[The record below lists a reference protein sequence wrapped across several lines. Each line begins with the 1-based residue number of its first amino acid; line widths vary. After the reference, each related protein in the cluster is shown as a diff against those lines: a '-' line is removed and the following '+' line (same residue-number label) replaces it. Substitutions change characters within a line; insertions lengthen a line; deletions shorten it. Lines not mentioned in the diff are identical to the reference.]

1 MSNSLSGQTGPTPSG
16 GAPLWTSSRI
26 LLWACVGL
34 GGLAI
39 ALALRHLVIE
49 PHDIGMACAAD
60 AAPWWCEPR
69 QAIVMMHIWKIWGW
83 SGLVGGGLGLVFRW
97 RWAIWLGF
105 VMSLMG
111 LVLYNA
117 DLAAVG
123 LMLTCLRLPR
133 TA

>member
-1 MSNSLSGQTGPTPSG
+1 MSNSLSGQTEPLSSKD
-16 GAPLWTSSRI
+16 APLWTFSR
-26 LLWACVGL
+26 LFLWAGVGVGTL
-34 GGLAI
+34 GV

-49 PHDIGMACAAD
+49 PHAIGMACAAD
-60 AAPWWCEPR
+60 ITPWWCAPR
-69 QAIVMMHIWKIWGW
+69 QAVVMMHIWEVWGW
-83 SGLVGGGLGLVFRW
+83 AGLVGGVLGLVFRW

>member
-1 MSNSLSGQTGPTPSG
+1 MSNRLPRQTGPLPSDA
-16 GAPLWTSSRI
+16 APLWTLPR
-26 LLWACVGL
+26 LMLWAGVGFGTL
-34 GGLAI
+34 GV
-39 ALALRHLVIE
+39 ALALRYLVIE
-49 PHDIGMACAAD
+49 PHEIGMACAAD
-60 AAPWWCEPR
+60 AAPWWCTPR
-69 QAIVMMHIWKIWGW
+69 QAVVLMHIWVVWGW
-83 SGLVGGGLGLVFRW
+83 AGLIGGGLGLVFRW

-133 TA
+133 TS

>member
-1 MSNSLSGQTGPTPSG
+1 MSNRLPGQTGPALVR
-16 GAPLWTSSRI
+16 GAPLWTPSRI
-26 LLWACVGL
+26 LLWACVGIGTL
-34 GGLAI
+34 GV

-49 PHDIGMACAAD
+49 PHDIGMTCVND
-60 AAPWWCEPR
+60 AAPWWCTPR
-69 QAIVMMHIWKIWGW
+69 QGIVMMHIWEIWGW
-83 SGLVGGGLGLVFRW
+83 AGLVGGGLGLVFRW

-133 TA
+133 AS